1 MDKGILV
8 LFVLWYIVKVVRKF
22 IWLIVFD
29 GYFKIVNKKVRIIYY
44 ILFIDNEDII
54 CMIIWIFNFSELKC
68 FFICNIF

>member
-29 GYFKIVNKKVRIIYY
+29 GYFKIVNKKVRII
-44 ILFIDNEDII
+44 
-54 CMIIWIFNFSELKC
+54 
-68 FFICNIF
+68 

>member
-54 CMIIWIFNFSELKC
+54 CMIIWNFNFSELKC